1 MKLIIKRGVP
11 QFHFLNNPQLATT
24 NEPLGGAHAHLT
36 NLQKS
41 DLVYMG
47 PNYAFLQ
54 RN

>member
-1 MKLIIKRGVP
+1 MKLGVP
-11 QFHFLNNPQLATT
+11 DRFHLLIVATT